1 MSSPQHTVE
10 VESHPTRT
18 SKRMDSL
25 LELSNKRMKL
35 EGEEELG
42 AYVVVGE
49 EEVLDEVVEGAE
61 AEQLVEEAVLSGALG
76 GIDEGVSLLD
86 TNSDGGTRDVEMTE
100 SRRKARLKRMMQQ
113 KVDLMADDET
123 MELMETGLTQVVEQL
138 KDPNLVLHPRRSA
151 RLPKPL
157 PQDSS

>member
-1 MSSPQHTVE
+1 
-10 VESHPTRT
+10 
-18 SKRMDSL
+18 MDGL
-25 LELSNKRMKL
+25 LELGNKRMKL

-86 TNSDGGTRDVEMTE
+86 PSSDGGARDVEMTE
-100 SRRKARLKRMMQQ
+100 GRRKARLKRMMQILHE
-113 KVDLMADDET
+113 KVDMMADDET

-138 KDPNLVLHPRRSA
+138 KDPNLVLPPRRSA
-151 RLPKPL
+151 RLPKSL